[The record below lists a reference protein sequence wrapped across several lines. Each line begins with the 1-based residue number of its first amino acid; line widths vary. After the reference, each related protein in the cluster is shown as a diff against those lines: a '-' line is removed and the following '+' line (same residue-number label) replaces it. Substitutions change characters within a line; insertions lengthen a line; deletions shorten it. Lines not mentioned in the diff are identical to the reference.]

1 MRRPTVIIFDVNET
15 LLDLAGVRSVLVETL
30 GSADRLAEWFLR
42 LLHGSLVANE
52 TDRFRSFESISVE
65 ALSAMAH
72 RFGLELDS
80 SRADE
85 MVAAFRSLPAHP
97 DVPVALD
104 RLRRHGFRLA
114 VLSNGSSIGIAMQLE
129 NAGIA
134 DRFDLVVSVE
144 EAQRFKPDPAPYR
157 LALERLGVPSGEA
170 VMVAAHDWD
179 IIGARNVGIGG
190 AFVSRPGSVWSVPD
204 PPPTIVGDDIMSIA
218 EQLIEMGF
226 PPGQ

>member
-30 GSADRLAEWFLR
+30 GNADRLAEWFLR

-65 ALSAMAH
+65 ALNAMAH
-72 RFGLELDS
+72 RLGLELDS

-104 RLRRHGFRLA
+104 RLRKHGFRLA

-144 EAQRFKPDPAPYR
+144 AAQRFKPDPAPYR
-157 LALERLGVPSGEA
+157 LALERLRVPPGEA

-190 AFVSRPGSVWSVPD
+190 AFVSRPGSVWSLPD
-204 PPPTIVGDDIMSIA
+204 PLPTIVGDNIMAIA
-218 EQLIEMGF
+218 KQLIEMGL
-226 PPGQ
+226 PPGS